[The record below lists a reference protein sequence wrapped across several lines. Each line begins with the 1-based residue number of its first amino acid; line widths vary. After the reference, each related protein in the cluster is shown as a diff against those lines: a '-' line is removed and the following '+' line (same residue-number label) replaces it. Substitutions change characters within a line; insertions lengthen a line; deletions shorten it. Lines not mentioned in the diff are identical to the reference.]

1 MTSLVRLRLLAGAA
15 CLLGASAFVQLAGTT
30 WRGAAAA
37 TGRTMTTGGRI
48 IETGSGAASSSA
60 AAAAA
65 RGRVATQSAT
75 SDADPSTDEGYRE
88 LFNKLEYARHRE
100 KQSRKRYQLVA
111 APAWEDLALRMEKVR
126 SRAGGCH
133 TRTRQRQR
141 QRCCGC

>member
-15 CLLGASAFVQLAGTT
+15 CLLGASAFVPLAGTT

-37 TGRTMTTGGRI
+37 TGRTTTSGGRI
-48 IETGSGAASSSA
+48 METGSGAAS
-60 AAAAA
+60 AA

-133 TRTRQRQR
+133 TRTRQR
-141 QRCCGC
+141 